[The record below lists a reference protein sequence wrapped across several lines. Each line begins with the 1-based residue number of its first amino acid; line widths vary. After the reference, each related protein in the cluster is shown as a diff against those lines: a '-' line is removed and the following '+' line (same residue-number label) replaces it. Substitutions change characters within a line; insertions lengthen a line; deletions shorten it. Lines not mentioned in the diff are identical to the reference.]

1 LTAFGELKIVA
12 SADIGELGEKES
24 EPAVYNWKWRY
35 SAPGL
40 AIWAVLVVAIVLVKP
55 NRNAQALLV
64 LVPLLVVNVAWSFLR
79 RVIGFPSS
87 SVAALDGIIIS
98 LTVGL
103 AVLWLLSH
111 WLGNRNR
118 FLVALL
124 ALVIIGLG
132 GIAGAVSYPS
142 PESSQQT
149 VASLLV
155 AGLSALILVLGFALA
170 GWWCRKRYRPVS
182 FMLWLAVWTV
192 AATLVIMLGYV
203 GVAFVITSFAGHTPS
218 EWISVLFQV
227 LVVGAIFG
235 GCLYAIVLPFMI
247 LAIWS
252 RFFRQRFYACLRLKS
267 MSVET
272 KAEPNPPLPEV

>member
-1 LTAFGELKIVA
+1 
-12 SADIGELGEKES
+12 LGEKES

-35 SAPGL
+35 SAPSL

-124 ALVIIGLG
+124 ALVIIGLV

-142 PESSQQT
+142 QESSLQT

-155 AGLSALILVLGFALA
+155 AGLSALILVLGFVLA
-170 GWWCRKRYRPVS
+170 GWWCRKRYSSWR
-182 FMLWLAVWTV
+182 FALWLGVWTTV
-192 AATLVIMLGYV
+192 AGV
-203 GVAFVITSFAGHTPS
+203 GVFLVLLAGMLMVWCISGVSPDDLHT
-218 EWISVLFQV
+218 
-227 LVVGAIFG
+227 VVGIVLLTGLIFG
-235 GCLYAIVLPFMI
+235 GCTYVVVLPFMI